1 MDKEITDYKFEVESP
16 AKITVRNIRGNV
28 DIKQGDS
35 KEISVQVIKYPN
47 TGNDDETKFEVTQD
61 SDNSVKVSVEFQD
74 KGFFR
79 IRRPC
84 RLDFIVVVPEN
95 CQVKASNVSGNID
108 LENVSGDHRL
118 KTVSGNV
125 TFSGISAEDLTV
137 KSVSGS
143 IKGNSTKS
151 TMADLGAVSGSIN
164 LSGMEVD
171 RLDVSNVSGSIKFEG
186 ALGSGRHDVGTVS
199 GSIHLQIPEDTNLE
213 FKASSISGKL
223 KSDLNIKYTSL
234 SRNRWIGTLNAGGN
248 PMKLKTVSGSMNIN
262 AN

>member
-1 MDKEITDYKFEVESP
+1 MDKEITDYKFEVGSP
-16 AKITVRNIRGNV
+16 AKLIVKNIRGNV
-28 DIKQGDS
+28 DIKQGDN
-35 KEISVQVIKYPN
+35 KEITVQVIKYPD
-47 TGNDDETKFEVTQD
+47 TGNDEETRFEVNQEN
-61 SDNSVKVSVEFQD
+61 DNSVKVSVKFED
-74 KGFFR
+74 KPFFR

-95 CQVKASNVSGNID
+95 CRVKVSNVSGNID
-108 LENVSGDHRL
+108 LEKISGDHRL
-118 KTVSGNV
+118 KTVSGNI
-125 TFSGISAEDLTV
+125 TFSNFSAEDLTV

-143 IKGNSTKS
+143 IKGNAIKS
-151 TMADLGAVSGSIN
+151 NIADIGAVSGSIN

-199 GSIHLQIPEDTNLE
+199 GSIHLQIPEDTNLD
-213 FKASSISGKL
+213 FKATSISGKL

-234 SRNRWIGTLNAGGN
+234 SRNRWIGTLNDGGN